1 MWHDMAWQKTK
12 TKGRKVKLG
21 GIRRAR
27 GKRECTVG
35 GTVRPWARI
44 GDTGG
49 LSR

>member
-12 TKGRKVKLG
+12 TKGREVKLD

-27 GKRECTVG
+27 GERECTVG
-35 GTVRPWARI
+35 GIAGPRARI